1 VKAARGRVAR
11 PSVKIRPA
19 MSPRKRP
26 SLVEQVRES
35 LLGEITSGR
44 LAPGAKLANENDLA
58 ERFGVSRST
67 IREAV
72 GGLMDAG
79 YLVRRHGSGTYV
91 TSSPRTRHPLE
102 TTVSYTAMIRDSG
115 QTPAETVV
123 SKALRAPVEDE
134 RALLG
139 LTDLDAVI
147 DVERV
152 RLAGRRPVI
161 YSRDRIPVAL
171 LGDYSEEALDSSLY
185 AILAR
190 AGHPVASATAQLIP
204 TVANAKLS
212 RLLMVKRG
220 TPLLHIDQVDYDE
233 RGRPVM
239 LSHEW
244 HVADAFD
251 LVVNRRAS
259 GSGEDT

>member
-1 VKAARGRVAR
+1 VN
-11 PSVKIRPA
+11 IWEE
-19 MSPRKRP
+19 MSPRKRL
-26 SLVEQVRES
+26 SRVEQVRES
-35 LLGEITSGR
+35 LLADVTSGT
-44 LAPGAKLANENDLA
+44 LEPGAKLANENELA
-58 ERFGVSRST
+58 DRFAVSRST

-102 TTVSYTAMIRDSG
+102 TTVSYTAMIRASG
-115 QTPAETVV
+115 RAPGETIV
-123 SKALRAPVEDE
+123 SKAVRTPDGADRDRL
-134 RALLG
+134 ALS
-139 LTDLDAVI
+139 DSEPVI

-152 RLAGRRPVI
+152 RLADQRPVI
-161 YSRDRIPVAL
+161 YSRDQIPLAL
-171 LGDYSEEALDSSLY
+171 LGVYSADTLDSSLY

-190 AGHPVASATAQLIP
+190 AGHPVASATARLIP
-204 TVANAKLS
+204 TTATAKLS
-212 RLLMVKRG
+212 KLLMVKRG
-220 TPLLHIDQVDYDE
+220 SPLLHIDQVDYDD

-244 HVADAFD
+244 HVPDAFD

-259 GSGEDT
+259 GSSEEV

>member
-1 VKAARGRVAR
+1 
-11 PSVKIRPA
+11 

-35 LLGEITSGR
+35 LLRDLTSGK
-44 LAPGAKLANENDLA
+44 LQPGAKLANENDLA
-58 ERFGVSRST
+58 ERFEVSRST

-72 GGLMDAG
+72 GSLMDAG

-91 TSSPRTRHPLE
+91 TSTPRTRHPLE
-102 TTVSYTAMIRDSG
+102 TTVSYTAMIRASG
-115 QTPAETVV
+115 HKPTETVV
-123 SKALRAPVEDE
+123 SKAVRASAEDE
-134 RALLG
+134 RELLG
-139 LTDLDAVI
+139 LADAEPVVDL
-147 DVERV
+147 ERV
-152 RLAGRRPVI
+152 RFADRRPVI

-185 AILAR
+185 LILAR

-204 TVANAKLS
+204 TLANAKLS

-220 TPLLHIDQVDYDE
+220 TPLLHIDQVDFDE

-259 GSGEDT
+259 SSGEDS